1 MICTSVRVTDLST
14 HDGPSGDERAHE
26 ELVDDVPSG
35 VDVDGRDH
43 VVEDQVGRGRVDSAR
58 QGESS
63 SLST

>member
-1 MICTSVRVTDLST
+1 MST

-43 VVEDQVGRGRVDSAR
+43 VVEDQVGRRRVDSAGE
-58 QGESS
+58 GESRA
-63 SLST
+63 LSA